1 MYQDLV
7 YPEDLVRLKNT
18 GEIFSPIKD
27 SSKENKTINFKEQ
40 YFSQIIDKERRTHHL
55 HEAVRMAASTA

>member
-27 SSKENKTINFKEQ
+27 SGKENKTKQLISKSNISPK
-40 YFSQIIDKERRTHHL
+40 
-55 HEAVRMAASTA
+55 